1 MKKQSKSTSAYAQTF
16 KYSAVAVAV
25 LGLAQMAHAQTAP
38 ADSGELVVT
47 GFRAALAGALSK
59 KREESG
65 VVDVIKAEDI
75 GKFPDSNLAESLQ
88 RVPGVAIDR
97 EGGEGR
103 TISVRGLNPEFT
115 RVRING
121 MEALASWGN
130 QDGPSRSRGFDFNI
144 FASELFSEIMV
155 RKTASADVDEGSLG
169 ATVDLRAAR
178 PFDFKAKSGP
188 VAMVSGKGTF
198 NSGTGET
205 TPRASFLFSNSN
217 PDKTFGYLVSGAY
230 SKTRTIEAGFD
241 TVRWTDPKN
250 VNSSTGF
257 ANDGGTGANTV
268 STTNFAD
275 NKYFPRIPRYGQ
287 FDNEQE
293 RMGLTASVQVR
304 PSQDTTV
311 SFDML
316 YSKVD
321 ASRKENW
328 LQALSFS
335 RSGAAGLGGTSIVP
349 NTTVFDSK
357 NNLLKGTFNGV
368 DVRTESRL
376 DELSSTFT
384 QPTLNVEHFFNDD
397 LKLNASLGRAT
408 NQYRNPVQVTTSL
421 EAYNVQGYTI
431 DFTGDNR
438 RPAIG
443 YGNLDVTKFG
453 TNNICT
459 SGAPCALGFSNTATN
474 GDASLLR
481 MRQMNVDNTIDNASV
496 DLTWDLNPG
505 KTKIMGGLSHKVFG
519 YKSTEF
525 RRTNTTA
532 GSSYGRDN
540 DVIPNV
546 PGADYAMLFSGYGK
560 GLGMPAGTPT
570 AWMVPNYDSLKT
582 LWNFDGQALESLNNT
597 SARGVSTEVR
607 EADSGVYGMLDF
619 KEKIDGMPIRGNV
632 GVRYVKTNQTVTGYG
647 AKVGTEFPAYTVTNN
662 YNDILPSVNLAL
674 SPSQDVVIRAAA
686 AKVMARPGLSS
697 LNPGGSISTDT
708 LTSGN
713 PFLKPMRAK
722 SYDLGAEYYFGRNAL
737 IGVGLFQKDIE
748 SYIQTLVTQ
757 TTWANLGLDPTK
769 YGSIANPNDT
779 VYARSP
785 VNTPG
790 GKLKGVELNYQ
801 QPFTFLD
808 GIGKNFGSLISYTAV
823 NSKINYVTNAGS
835 KSSTGAVTGVT
846 YVVDDLLGMS
856 PTTWA
861 ATLYYEDEKLSSRV
875 SVTNRSGLVTIVNPG
890 NNNDVQGRNSFQ
902 TLDASLAYK
911 WDKQLTLTLEGV
923 NLTNARN
930 DTFIGRD
937 RNNALRNTQTGR
949 IVMAGARY
957 SF

>member
-1 MKKQSKSTSAYAQTF
+1 MNKKLNKPVGRQFQYTAIAVA
-16 KYSAVAVAV
+16 AVAVV
-25 LGLAQMAHAQTAP
+25 QMAAAQEAKP
-38 ADSGELVVT
+38 QEPSNELVVT

-59 KREESG
+59 KKEESG

-155 RKTASADVDEGSLG
+155 RKTATADVDEGSLG

-178 PFDFKAKSGP
+178 PFDYKAKNGP
-188 VAMVSGKGTF
+188 IAMVSSKAVY
-198 NSGTGET
+198 NSGSGGVN
-205 TPRASFLFSNSN
+205 PRASFLFSNTN
-217 PDKTFGYLVSGAY
+217 PDKTVGFLISGAY
-230 SKTRTIEAGFD
+230 SKTKTNEAGFD
-241 TVRWTDPKN
+241 TVRWADPKN
-250 VNSSTGF
+250 VNSGTGF
-257 ANDGGTGANTV
+257 GNDGGTGANTV
-268 STTNFAD
+268 STSDFSK
-275 NKYFPRIPRYGQ
+275 NKYFPRFPRYGQ

-293 RMGLTASVQVR
+293 RLGLTASLQVR
-304 PSQDTTV
+304 PSQNTTV
-311 SFDML
+311 SLDLL

-321 ASRKENW
+321 ATRKENW
-328 LQALSFS
+328 LEAISFS

-349 NTTVFDSK
+349 GSTVFDSK
-357 NNLLKGTFNGV
+357 NNLVKGTFNGV

-384 QPTLNVEHFFNDD
+384 QPTLNLEHYFNDD
-397 LKLNASLGRAT
+397 LKLTASLGRAS
-408 NQYRNPVQVTTSL
+408 NSYRNPVQVTTSL
-421 EAYNVQGYTI
+421 DAYNVQGYTI
-431 DFTGDNR
+431 DFSGDNR

-443 YGNLDVTKFG
+443 YGNLDVTQFG
-453 TNNICT
+453 TNNVCT
-459 SGAPCALGFSNTATN
+459 SGAPCALGFSSSKTN

-481 MRQMNVDNTIDNASV
+481 MRQMNVDNTIDNAAV

-505 KTKIMGGLSHKVFG
+505 KTKIMGGLSRKVFG
-519 YKSTEF
+519 FKSTEF
-525 RRTNTTA
+525 RRGNPD
-532 GSSYGRDN
+532 GSDN
-540 DVIPNV
+540 DAMPTSPTV
-546 PGADYAMLFSGYGK
+546 GADQTMMFSGYGS

-570 AWMVPNYDSLKT
+570 AWLVPNYGALQT
-582 LWNFDGQALESLNNT
+582 AWGFNNIALDGLNNKNARANT
-597 SARGVSTEVR
+597 SEVK
-607 EADSGVYGMLDF
+607 ETDSGIYGMLDF
-619 KEKIDGMPIRGNV
+619 KEKIQGMPIRGNV
-632 GVRYVKTNQTVTGYG
+632 GVRYVKTHQSVTGYA
-647 AKVGTEFPAYTVTNN
+647 AKVGTEYPTYTLTNS
-662 YNDILPSVNLAL
+662 YSDTLPSINLAL
-674 SPSQDVVIRAAA
+674 TPANDVVIRAAA

-697 LNPGGSISTDT
+697 LNPSGSFSTSDSV

-722 SYDLGAEYYFGRNAL
+722 SYDLGAEYYFGKNAL
-737 IGVGLFQKDIE
+737 IGVGLFRKDID
-748 SYIQTLVTQ
+748 SYIQTAVTQ
-757 TTWANLGLDPTK
+757 STWGELGLDPAK
-769 YGSIANPNDT
+769 YGVTANAGDT
-779 VYARSP
+779 VYAKSP
-785 VNTPG
+785 VNTSG
-790 GKLKGVELNYQ
+790 GKLDGIEVNYQ
-801 QPFTFLD
+801 QPFSFLE
-808 GIGKNFGSLISYTAV
+808 GIGKNFGALMSYTAV
-823 NSKINYVTNAGS
+823 NSKMTYQVNPA
-835 KSSTGAVTGVT
+835 KTGTT

-861 ATLYYEDEKLSSRV
+861 ATLYYEDATLSGRV
-875 SVTNRSGLVTIVNPG
+875 SVTNRSGMVTIINPG
-890 NNNDVQGRNSFQ
+890 NNNDIQGRNSFQ

-937 RNNALRNTQTGR
+937 RDNVLRNTQTGR